1 MEIPRHWRIKE
12 QRLRMVGEICPHCDA
27 KNFPPRDVCPH
38 CESAFSEQKV
48 NLESDTSEHSID
60 ITNPSYYRKSEDQYS
75 RDIQSYSDVLKPEIS
90 VEGPIH
96 TLPDDFK
103 KETET
108 RLTGIV
114 IYQASQA
121 EV

>member
-38 CESAFSEQKV
+38 CESAFSKQNV
-48 NLESDTSEHSID
+48 NLEPNASEHSID

-75 RDIQSYSDVLKPEIS
+75 RDIISYSDILKPEIS
-90 VEGPIH
+90 IEVPTHIISGNLKQVRPSEV
-96 TLPDDFK
+96 
-103 KETET
+103 
-108 RLTGIV
+108 V
-114 IYQASQA
+114 IYQSVQA

>member
-1 MEIPRHWRIKE
+1 MEIPRHWRIRE

-48 NLESDTSEHSID
+48 NLESNTSEHSTD
-60 ITNPSYYRKSEDQYS
+60 ITNPSYYRKSEDQHS
-75 RDIQSYSDVLKPEIS
+75 RDIISYSDILKPEIS
-90 VEGPIH
+90 IE
-96 TLPDDFK
+96 
-103 KETET
+103 ETTHILSGNPNQET
-108 RLTGIV
+108 KIIV
-114 IYQASQA
+114 YQAAQV